1 MKNQSISKLSQSL
14 ANKEFSSTEL
24 TQYYLERIKKHNP
37 TLNAFI
43 TVTETHALHQA
54 KLADQRLKSGEGHA
68 LTGIPIAHKD
78 LFCTKNIRTSCGSKM
93 LDNFI
98 APYNATIVSRLND
111 LGMVTLGKVNM
122 DEFAMGS
129 SNETSYYGACLNP
142 WDFNCVPG
150 GSSGGSATAV
160 AAGLSVACTASDTGG
175 SIRQPASFCGL
186 TGIKPTYGRVSRY
199 GMIAFASSLDQAGIV
214 ARSAEDCAYI
224 LEGMAG
230 FDERDSTSQNRDVPC
245 YSKNLTTS
253 INGLRI
259 GVPKEFFTQEVDP
272 GITETV
278 LVALK
283 ALENL
288 GAILVDV
295 SLPNTPLVIP
305 AYYMIAPA
313 EASSNLSRF
322 DGVRF
327 GYRCKDPIDLNDLYT
342 RSRSESFGDE
352 VKRRIMIGAYGLSAS
367 FYDAYYVKAQQI
379 RRKVY
384 DDYLNVLNTVDVIAG
399 PTCPCTAPRLGEH
412 ATNPAQAYLN
422 DIFTIGAN
430 LAGLPAMNIPA
441 GFNNNMPVGL
451 QLIGKAYDET
461 TLLNLAHAY
470 QNTTDHHL
478 QAPKHFF

>member
-1 MKNQSISKLSQSL
+1 MKNQSIAKLSQAL
-14 ANKEFSSTEL
+14 ATKEFSSTEL
-24 TQYYLERIKKHNP
+24 TQYYLERIKTHNP
-37 TLNAFI
+37 TVNAFI
-43 TVTETHALHQA
+43 TVTETHALDQA
-54 KLADQRLKSGEGHA
+54 RLADQQLQAGTNNA

-78 LFCTKNIRTSCGSKM
+78 LFCTKDIRTSCGSKM
-93 LDNFI
+93 LDNFT
-98 APYNATIVSRLND
+98 APYDATIVTRLNQA
-111 LGMVTLGKVNM
+111 GVVTLGKLNM

-142 WDFNCVPG
+142 WDLNCVPG
-150 GSSGGSATAV
+150 GSSGGSASAI

-199 GMIAFASSLDQAGIV
+199 GMIAFASSLDQAGII
-214 ARSAEDCAYI
+214 ARSAEDCAYM
-224 LEGMAG
+224 LEVMAG
-230 FDERDSTSQNRDVPC
+230 FDERDSTSQDRDVPR
-245 YSKNLTTS
+245 YSNNLNQP
-253 INGLRI
+253 IKGLKI
-259 GVPKEFFTQEVDP
+259 GVPKEFFTQDVDS
-272 GITETV
+272 GIAETV
-278 LVALK
+278 LTALK
-283 ALENL
+283 ALENQ

-295 SLPNTPLVIP
+295 SLPNTSLVIP

-327 GYRCKDPIDLNDLYT
+327 GYRCKDPVDLNDLYI

-384 DDYLNVLNTVDVIAG
+384 DDYQNVLNTVDVIAG
-399 PTCPCTAPRLGEH
+399 PTCPCTATRLGEH
-412 ATNPAQAYLN
+412 ATNPALAYLN

-430 LAGLPAMNIPA
+430 LAGLPGMSIPA
-441 GFNNNMPVGL
+441 GFSNNMPVGL

-470 QNTTDHHL
+470 QNITDHH
-478 QAPKHFF
+478 QQSPKQFD